1 MILYVF
7 WPYFDFSD
15 NTPSEKNCQFLLI
28 YLQLFYDKFKF
39 ANGVEL
45 RIWRKHFR
53 SCTYILYDWF
63 HERIDLYSENLPIEV
78 QNKKTSFSALK
89 HLVYLY

>member
-1 MILYVF
+1 MRSKLNEYTHIYAHKINNETFFQYSAYMCTFVLIIKNYNPTCIVATLYLH
-7 WPYFDFSD
+7 
-15 NTPSEKNCQFLLI
+15 T
-28 YLQLFYDKFKF
+28 
-39 ANGVEL
+39 
-45 RIWRKHFR
+45 
-53 SCTYILYDWF
+53 YDWF